1 MFSNPNLSYK
11 QEQILYF
18 IKQCML
24 DKGYPPS
31 IREICDAVG
40 LKSPSTVHS
49 HLSKLEYLGYI
60 RKDPTKPRA
69 IEVLDGCKR
78 ASDDNIIGLPLVD
91 QVSIEQS
98 MLSENNI
105 KEHIP
110 LPSNLIK
117 GRNNFIFQIKGD
129 SMVNAGMLDGDFIIV
144 DRKNT
149 ISDGEIV
156 LALLYKEYPTVKRF
170 FKDGDKIRLQ
180 AENDF
185 MEPIVLDNSQV
196 DIIGIATGV
205 FRIVK

>member
-98 MLSENNI
+98 ML
-105 KEHIP
+105 
-110 LPSNLIK
+110 
-117 GRNNFIFQIKGD
+117 
-129 SMVNAGMLDGDFIIV
+129 
-144 DRKNT
+144 
-149 ISDGEIV
+149 
-156 LALLYKEYPTVKRF
+156 
-170 FKDGDKIRLQ
+170 
-180 AENDF
+180 
-185 MEPIVLDNSQV
+185 
-196 DIIGIATGV
+196 
-205 FRIVK
+205 

>member
-185 MEPIVLDNSQV
+185 MDPIVLDNSQV

>member
-1 MFSNPNLSYK
+1 MFKNPELSYK

-185 MEPIVLDNSQV
+185 MDPIVLDNSQV

>member
-185 MEPIVLDNSQV
+185 MDPIVLDNSQV

-205 FRIVK
+205 FRTMK

>member
-185 MEPIVLDNSQV
+185 MDPIVLDNSQV
-196 DIIGIATGV
+196 DIIVIATGV

>member
-1 MFSNPNLSYK
+1 MFKNPELSYK

-18 IKQCML
+18 IKQSMV
-24 DKGYPPS
+24 DNGYPPS

-49 HLSKLEYLGYI
+49 HLIKLEHLGYI

-78 ASDDNIIGLPLVD
+78 STDDRVIALPLVNEIS
-91 QVSIEQS
+91 VNQS
-98 MLSENNI
+98 MLSEDNI

-110 LPSNLIK
+110 LPINLVK
-117 GRNNFIFQIKGD
+117 GNNNFIFKIKGD

-144 DRKNT
+144 DKKNT

-170 FKDGDKIRLQ
+170 FKEGDKIKLQ
-180 AENDF
+180 PENDF
-185 MEPIVLDNSQV
+185 MEPIILDSSQV

-205 FRIVK
+205 FRTMK

>member
-31 IREICDAVG
+31 IREICGAVG

-185 MEPIVLDNSQV
+185 MDPIVLDNSQV

>member
-149 ISDGEIV
+149 ISNGEIV

-185 MEPIVLDNSQV
+185 MDPIVLDNSQV

>member
-149 ISDGEIV
+149 ISDEEIV

-185 MEPIVLDNSQV
+185 MDPIVLDNSQV

>member
-1 MFSNPNLSYK
+1 MFKNPELSYK

-31 IREICDAVG
+31 IREICGAVG

-69 IEVLDGCKR
+69 LEVLDGCKR

-129 SMVNAGMLDGDFIIV
+129 SMVNAGMLNGDYLIV
-144 DRKNT
+144 DKKNVAFN
-149 ISDGEIV
+149 GEIV
-156 LALLYKEYPTVKRF
+156 LALLYKKYPTVKRF
-170 FKDGDKIRLQ
+170 FKEGDKIKLQ
-180 AENDF
+180 PENDF
-185 MEPIVLDNSQV
+185 MEPIILDSSQV

-205 FRIVK
+205 FRTMK

>member
-117 GRNNFIFQIKGD
+117 DRNNFIFQIKGD

-185 MEPIVLDNSQV
+185 MDPIVLDNSQV

>member
-1 MFSNPNLSYK
+1 M
-11 QEQILYF
+11 
-18 IKQCML
+18 
-24 DKGYPPS
+24 
-31 IREICDAVG
+31 
-40 LKSPSTVHS
+40 KSPSTVHS

-185 MEPIVLDNSQV
+185 MDPIVLDNSQV

>member
-1 MFSNPNLSYK
+1 MFKNPELSYK

-18 IKQCML
+18 IKQSMV
-24 DKGYPPS
+24 DNGYPPS

-49 HLSKLEYLGYI
+49 HLIKLEHLGYI

-78 ASDDNIIGLPLVD
+78 STDDRVIALPLVNEIS
-91 QVSIEQS
+91 VNQS
-98 MLSENNI
+98 MLSEDNI

-110 LPSNLIK
+110 LPINLVK
-117 GRNNFIFQIKGD
+117 GNNNFIFKIKGD

-170 FKDGDKIRLQ
+170 FRDGDKIRFQ
-180 AENDF
+180 PENDF
-185 MEPIVLDNSQV
+185 MEPIVLDRSQV

-205 FRIVK
+205 FRVIK

>member
-185 MEPIVLDNSQV
+185 MDPI
-196 DIIGIATGV
+196 
-205 FRIVK
+205 IVKNVTILGKVIAVMRFFS

>member
-1 MFSNPNLSYK
+1 MFKNPELSYK

-18 IKQCML
+18 IKQSMV
-24 DKGYPPS
+24 DNGYPPS

-49 HLSKLEYLGYI
+49 HLIKLEHLGYI

-78 ASDDNIIGLPLVD
+78 STDDRVIALPLVNEIS
-91 QVSIEQS
+91 VNQS
-98 MLSENNI
+98 MLSEDNI

-110 LPSNLIK
+110 LPINLVK
-117 GRNNFIFQIKGD
+117 GNNNFIFKIKGD

-170 FKDGDKIRLQ
+170 FKEGDKIKLQ
-180 AENDF
+180 PENDF
-185 MEPIVLDNSQV
+185 MEPIILDSSQV

-205 FRIVK
+205 FRVMK

>member
-1 MFSNPNLSYK
+1 MLTNPDLSYK

-185 MEPIVLDNSQV
+185 MDPIVLDNSQV